1 MSKAFSSD
9 TRVPSSTR
17 ILSAIV
23 ILDVLGVW
31 SGMCV
36 YKGEFLDIGYDNI
49 FLVLSCL
56 GLKIYN
62 RKLEGVCNDTG
73 KVVSG

>member
-1 MSKAFSSD
+1 MLKKFLVEAFSSD
-9 TRVPSSTR
+9 TKIPSSTR

-31 SGMCV
+31 SFMCV
-36 YKGEFLDIGYDNI
+36 YKGVFLEIGYDNL
-49 FLVLSCL
+49 FLIVSCL

-62 RKLEGVCNDTG
+62 RKLEGKSNVD
-73 KVVSG
+73 